1 MESGGL
7 YAERRGDG
15 EGEGDGLKKIFS
27 ILLGVSALAA
37 DKGWKLPPENV
48 KIEKAPGAELVMAQC
63 ALCHSLDYIS
73 IQPRL
78 DRAAWMATLAKMK
91 DRYGAPVQ
99 EASTNAMVE
108 YLVKNYGAETVA
120 KK

>member
-1 MESGGL
+1 MKRFLLIGL
-7 YAERRGDG
+7 AG
-15 EGEGDGLKKIFS
+15 I
-27 ILLGVSALAA
+27 SALAA

-78 DRAAWMATLAKMK
+78 DRAAWMAAIMKMK
-91 DRYGAPVQ
+91 DRYGAPILDQ
-99 EASTNAMVE
+99 STNAMVE
-108 YLVKNYGAETVA
+108 YLVKNYGVEKVV

>member
-1 MESGGL
+1 M
-7 YAERRGDG
+7 
-15 EGEGDGLKKIFS
+15 KKILV

-48 KIEKAPGAELVMAQC
+48 KIEKAPGVELVSAQC

-91 DRYGAPVQ
+91 DRYGAPIQ
-99 EASTNAMVE
+99 DASTNALVE
-108 YLVKNYGAETVA
+108 YLVRNYGVEKVA